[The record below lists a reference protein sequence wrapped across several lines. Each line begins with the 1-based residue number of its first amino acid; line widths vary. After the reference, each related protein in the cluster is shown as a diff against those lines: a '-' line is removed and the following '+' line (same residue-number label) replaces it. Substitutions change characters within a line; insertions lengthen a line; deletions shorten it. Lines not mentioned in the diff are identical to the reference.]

1 MAGDGNHR
9 DDRAENRQSEDR
21 DDNNMLDR
29 HAGLRGLLV
38 EGLAVHRGFLRLI
51 YAEHARKRLMTF

>member
-1 MAGDGNHR
+1 MAGGRNHR
-9 DDRAENRQSEDR
+9 DDRAAYRQSEDR

-38 EGLAVHRGFLRLI
+38 EGFAVHKGFLRLI